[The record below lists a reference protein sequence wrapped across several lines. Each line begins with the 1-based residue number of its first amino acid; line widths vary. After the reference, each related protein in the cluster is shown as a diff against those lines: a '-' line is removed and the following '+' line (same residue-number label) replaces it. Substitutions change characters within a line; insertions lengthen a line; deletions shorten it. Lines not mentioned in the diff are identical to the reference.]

1 MAQIFRIHPE
11 NPQKRLIKQA
21 VDMIRKGAVVVYP
34 TDASYGI
41 GCAIGQKAPLET
53 IIRLRRLDKKH
64 HFTIMC
70 KDLSELAVYARVNN
84 VAYRLLRNNT
94 PGPYTFILRA
104 TSETPRRLLHPKRK
118 SVGLRI
124 PDNPIALE
132 LLEELGEPLLTSTLL
147 LPDDEYPMID
157 PEEIDERIGNQ
168 VDLILDGGWGEMEM
182 TTVVDLFDDE
192 IEVLREGKGDP
203 APFLP

>member
-21 VDMIRKGAVVVYP
+21 VEMIRKGAVVVYP

-70 KDLSELAVYARVNN
+70 RDLSELAVYARVDN

-124 PDNPIALE
+124 PDNPVALA
-132 LLEELGEPLLTSTLL
+132 LLEELGEPLLTSTLQ
-147 LPDDEYPMID
+147 LPEDEYPMID
-157 PEEIDERIGNQ
+157 PEDINERIGGQ
-168 VDLILDGGWGEMEM
+168 VDLILDGGWGEMEY
-182 TTVVDLFDDE
+182 TTVVDMFDDKIE
-192 IEVLREGKGDP
+192 ILRVGKGDP
-203 APFLP
+203 APFQP

>member
-1 MAQIFRIHPE
+1 MIH
-11 NPQKRLIKQA
+11 
-21 VDMIRKGAVVVYP
+21 KGAVVVYP

-70 KDLSELAVYARVNN
+70 RDLSELAVYARVDN

-124 PDNPIALE
+124 PDNPVALA
-132 LLEELGEPLLTSTLL
+132 LLEELGEPLLTSTLQM
-147 LPDDEYPMID
+147 PEDEYPMID
-157 PEEIDERIGNQ
+157 PEDINDRIGNQ
-168 VDLILDGGWGEMEM
+168 VDLILDGGWGEMEF
-182 TTVVDLFDDE
+182 TTVVDMFDDTF
-192 IEVLREGKGDP
+192 EVLRVGKGDP
-203 APFLP
+203 APFQP

>member
-21 VDMIRKGAVVVYP
+21 VEMIRKGSVVVYP

-41 GCAIGQKAPLET
+41 GCAIGQKAPLEK

-70 KDLSELAVYARVNN
+70 KDLSELAVYARVDN
-84 VAYRLLRNNT
+84 VAFRLLRNNT

-124 PDNPIALE
+124 PDNPVALS
-132 LLEELGEPLLTSTLL
+132 LLEELGEPLLTSTLQ

-157 PEEIDERIGNQ
+157 PEEINERIGNQ
-168 VDLILDGGWGEMEM
+168 VDLILDGGWGDMEF
-182 TTVVDLFDDE
+182 TTVVDMFDDTYE
-192 IEVLREGKGDP
+192 ILREGKGDP
-203 APFLP
+203 EPFRP

>member
-21 VDMIRKGAVVVYP
+21 VEMIHKGAVVVYP

-70 KDLSELAVYARVNN
+70 RDLSELAVYARVDN

-124 PDNPIALE
+124 PDNPVALA
-132 LLEELGEPLLTSTLL
+132 LLEELGEPLLTSTLQM
-147 LPDDEYPMID
+147 PEDEYPMID
-157 PEEIDERIGNQ
+157 PEDINDRIGNQ
-168 VDLILDGGWGEMEM
+168 VDLILDGGWGEMEF
-182 TTVVDLFDDE
+182 TTVVDMFDDTF
-192 IEVLREGKGDP
+192 EVLRVGKGDP
-203 APFLP
+203 APFQP

>member
-1 MAQIFRIHPE
+1 MAQIFRVHPE

-21 VDMIRKGAVVVYP
+21 VEMIHKGAVVVYP
-34 TDASYGI
+34 TDASYAI
-41 GCAIGQKAPLET
+41 GCAIGMKAPLET
-53 IIRLRRLDKKH
+53 IIRLRRLEKNH

-70 KDLSELAVYARVNN
+70 RDLSELAVYARVDN
-84 VAYRLLRNNT
+84 VAFRLLRNNT

-124 PDNPIALE
+124 PDNPVALA

-147 LPDDEYPMID
+147 LPGDEYPMID
-157 PEEIDERIGNQ
+157 PEEINERIGNQ
-168 VDLILDGGWGEMEM
+168 VDLILDGGWGEMEI
-182 TTVVDLFDDE
+182 TTVVDLFDDHV
-192 IEVLREGKGDP
+192 EVLRVGKGDP
-203 APFLP
+203 APFQP